1 MSHGGIHEN
10 VGVGIL
16 KWISGCGPLQQTIV
30 EWYKRV
36 LEAGGTSTRQKI
48 AGPATKDRLPRVAGK
63 WMATG
68 AAMADK

>member
-1 MSHGGIHEN
+1 MDIWVWPPAAN
-10 VGVGIL
+10 N
-16 KWISGCGPLQQTIV
+16 SG